1 MKEKIIKLENGEE
14 LTMKV
19 PTVRVLK
26 NATNRSDKDMEQ
38 TIYMIA
44 TLTNKQESEI
54 EELDIKDFKALQ
66 DGLKDFLAEAGI
78 LKSDT

>member
-14 LTMKV
+14 LTMKE
-19 PTVRVLK
+19 PNVRVLK

-54 EELDIKDFKALQ
+54 EELNLKDFKALQ
-66 DGLKDFLAEAGI
+66 DGLKDFLVEAGVVA
-78 LKSDT
+78 

>member
-26 NATNRSDKDMEQ
+26 NAKNRSDKDMEQ

-54 EELDIKDFKALQ
+54 EELNLKDFKALQ
-66 DGLKDFLAEAGI
+66 DGLTDFLAEAGF
-78 LKSDT
+78 LESNK